1 MNKLVTLYRT
11 EDGVPYDIDW
21 SHFREWRDMALD
33 ATDVH
38 MLTDKF
44 QALTEEQLESI
55 TIFSQWLRD
64 APDNYESANEAC
76 DNWPPAEDWW

>member
-1 MNKLVTLYRT
+1 MIKLVTLNRT

-21 SHFREWRDMALD
+21 DIFRASRDMALD

-44 QALTEEQLESI
+44 QALTEEQQESI
-55 TIFSQWLRD
+55 TNFRQWLRD
-64 APDNYESANEAC
+64 APANYDSANEAC